1 MNVLALPRVKRILR
15 SLYYKESKSITDDVF
30 KLSTAQEIE
39 KTLKKVANKTLPQQ
53 F

>member
-1 MNVLALPRVKRILR
+1 MNVIALPRVKRILR
-15 SLYYKESKSITDDVF
+15 SLHYKDSKAITEDVF

-39 KTLKKVANKTLPQQ
+39 AMLKKVANKTFPAQ